1 MIKLVNNSGEIVF
14 ILEPGNITKM
24 QMGEPLSINLKELGL
39 QGEVKM
45 YWTPDVIRLA
55 MDLAV
60 EKETNHCITADFL
73 DKKVKESLDWRVLD
87 RVAS

>member
-60 EKETNHCITADFL
+60 EKEINHCITADFL
-73 DKKVKESLDWRVLD
+73 DKKIKESLDWRVLD

>member
-45 YWTPDVIRLA
+45 YWTPDVLRLA

-60 EKETNHCITADFL
+60 EKETNHCITTDFL

-87 RVAS
+87 RAAS